1 MKVPL
6 NTCCIDDDVVVMMP
20 RRREKKML
28 IIRMIT
34 YEIKKRERKR
44 IAEGKEDD
52 VLSLVF
58 LVHLCNGNR

>member
-1 MKVPL
+1 
-6 NTCCIDDDVVVMMP
+6 MMP